1 MSAVVAVPYLTDEE
15 TVVQLDRFII
25 DATTEVF
32 ASMIFMDL
40 VPGDVVGDGSVDLD
54 VAISS
59 MIGLA
64 GDLKGLLAVHC
75 PRQVALAVS
84 GAMLGME
91 MKDLD
96 DDVKDALGEIANM
109 VAGGLKTSLV
119 TAGSSVE
126 LAIPTTVV
134 GNSIRT
140 SGFSGASTLVVP
152 FRVPDGTFA
161 VELNYVL
168 G

>member
-1 MSAVVAVPYLTDEE
+1 M
-15 TVVQLDRFII
+15 QLDRFIV

-32 ASMIFMDL
+32 ASMVFMEL
-40 VPGDVVGDGSVDLD
+40 VPGDVILDGQADLETN
-54 VAISS
+54 VSS

-64 GDLKGLLAVHC
+64 GDLKGLLSVQC

-91 MKDLD
+91 LEEID

-109 VAGGLKTSLV
+109 VAGGLKASLLE
-119 TAGSSVE
+119 AGSNVE

-152 FRVPDGTFA
+152 FRVPEGDFA

>member
-1 MSAVVAVPYLTDEE
+1 M
-15 TVVQLDRFII
+15 QLDRFII

-32 ASMIFMDL
+32 ASMVFMEL
-40 VPGDVVGDGSVDLD
+40 VAGDVIREDRADLGTN
-54 VAISS
+54 ISS

-64 GDLKGLLAVHC
+64 GDLKGLLSVHC

-91 MKDLD
+91 PEELD
-96 DDVKDALGEIANM
+96 DDVKDAMGEIANM
-109 VAGGLKTSLV
+109 VAGGLKASLLE
-119 TAGSSVE
+119 AGSNVE

-140 SGFSGASTLVVP
+140 SGFSGASTIIVP
-152 FRVPDGTFA
+152 FSVPDGDFA

>member
-1 MSAVVAVPYLTDEE
+1 M
-15 TVVQLDRFII
+15 QLDRFIV
-25 DATTEVF
+25 DATSEVF
-32 ASMIFMDL
+32 ATMVFMDL
-40 VPGDVVGDGSVDLD
+40 TPEEVRRDGRADLD
-54 VAISS
+54 SNISS

-64 GDLKGLLAVHC
+64 GELKGLLAVHC
-75 PRQVALAVS
+75 PRRVALAVS

-91 MKDLD
+91 MEEID

-109 VAGGLKTSLV
+109 VAGGLKTSLLE
-119 TAGSSVE
+119 AGRNVE

-152 FRVPDGTFA
+152 FRVPDGRFA